1 MALMHF
7 PPFCSSKVWRYSSDR
22 QTNRRLPTW
31 TDKTFHWFASHLA
44 TWSHVPRRILC
55 PRPPAPPPN
64 LPLGF
69 LPFQRI
75 CDSITNF
82 LEPLRGRR
90 WATKHPIYFN
100 LPRIFS
106 FKLNEWI
113 QVKNS
118 SNFSKNKFPIFKW
131 FNSIFLKRMKRFIFE
146 KRPLIDGRKK
156 GSTWSISATTS
167 FHAGVWHLFISGQ
180 GPFFTAD
187 VGSFFRPLTVG
198 HQWKHQTLG
207 IF

>member
-1 MALMHF
+1 M
-7 PPFCSSKVWRYSSDR
+7 DR
-22 QTNRRLPTW
+22 QDIPLICISPCYLVACSTSNILP
-31 TDKTFHWFASHLA
+31 
-44 TWSHVPRRILC
+44 P
-55 PRPPAPPPN
+55 PPAPPPN

-156 GSTWSISATTS
+156 SSTWSISATTS

-207 IF
+207 IFFFKYFNCPTLYQTNWFE

>member
-1 MALMHF
+1 M
-7 PPFCSSKVWRYSSDR
+7 DR
-22 QTNRRLPTW
+22 QDIPLICISPCYLVACSTSNILP
-31 TDKTFHWFASHLA
+31 
-44 TWSHVPRRILC
+44 P
-55 PRPPAPPPN
+55 PPAPPPN

-131 FNSIFLKRMKRFIFE
+131 FNSFFLKRMKRFMFE

-156 GSTWSISATTS
+156 SSTWSISATTS

-198 HQWKHQTLG
+198 HQRKHQTLG
-207 IF
+207 IFKKKIL